1 MKLTDLCTGCPGAVQ
16 EDMVRIDG
24 LTAIPRW
31 EERTLLQE
39 GLLAISVDGRPAAR
53 LVCSPREL
61 GYLTL
66 GYLISSGR
74 VKNPADIR
82 AITVSADGSRA
93 EVETAAP
100 PRASL
105 EDTVPSTGYPPTGL
119 AKEQIPPRPPFDW
132 EPRWIYTLA
141 RAFREGAPLYHET
154 HGIHSCFLMCDGE
167 IRFFCEDIG
176 RHNALDKALGRALAE
191 GLDLSR
197 CVLFSSGRIPADMME
212 KVIRAGV
219 PMLASNAVP
228 TDKAVALARRYRVV
242 LVCSAR
248 KDAMNIFADRGLWKP

>member
-1 MKLTDLCTGCPGAVQ
+1 MKLTDLCTGCPCTVQ

-39 GLLAISVDGRPAAR
+39 GLLTISVDGRPAAR

-93 EVETAAP
+93 EAETAAP
-100 PRASL
+100 PAPAG

-119 AKEQIPPRPPFDW
+119 AEEQIPPRPPFDW
-132 EPRWIYTLA
+132 EPRWIYALA
-141 RAFREGAPLYHET
+141 RAFRQGAPLYNET

-167 IRFFCEDIG
+167 IRFCCEDIG
-176 RHNALDKALGRALAE
+176 RHNALDKAVGCALRQGRDLRRAL
-191 GLDLSR
+191 LYT
-197 CVLFSSGRIPADMME
+197 SGRVPTDMVK
-212 KVIRAGV
+212 KVIRAGIPV
-219 PMLASNAVP
+219 LASKTVP
-228 TDKAVALARRYRVV
+228 TRQAVELAQAY
-242 LVCSAR
+242 
-248 KDAMNIFADRGLWKP
+248 GLTLLCTVTSGRLQLFSGISPEE